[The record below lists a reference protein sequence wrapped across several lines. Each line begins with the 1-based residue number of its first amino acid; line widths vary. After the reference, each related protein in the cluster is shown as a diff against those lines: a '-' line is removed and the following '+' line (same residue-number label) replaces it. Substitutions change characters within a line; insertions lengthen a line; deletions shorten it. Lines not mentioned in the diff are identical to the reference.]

1 MADYSYDR
9 TAGLRKLKTPEPV
22 KGFEGAIKKSKK
34 LMDQVQKALDD
45 AVAHAKTQQ
54 KVYSGM
60 PEIMQNWKD
69 VENDM
74 GIARSAIDG
83 VKGTLQKY
91 GR

>member
-9 TAGLRKLKTPEPV
+9 TAAGLRKLKTPAPV
-22 KGFEGAIKKSKK
+22 KGFNQAVKKSKR
-34 LMDQVQKALDD
+34 LMDQVQAALDD
-45 AVAHAKTQQ
+45 AVKHAKTQQ
-54 KVYSGM
+54 KIYREM
-60 PEIMQNWKD
+60 PDIEQNWKD

-91 GR
+91 R